1 MSDYQIKEFIEK
13 CLVPASER
21 SSAKEL
27 LQDQFLQVENPK
39 EPIRDPLQL
48 PDPSPRA
55 NGLLKSGPLSMDID
69 TDCKQQSLS
78 ACTESI
84 NGSNHCPILEFQ
96 RTNMNNEFRLKGKK
110 NDDNSVSLTLRIAD
124 FYGKLSVW
132 FFLFLF
138 FLGRWGGG
146 WWGVVR
152 SEHRLR
158 LLTL

>member
-27 LQDQFLQVENPK
+27 LRDQFLQVENPK

-55 NGLLKSGPLSMDID
+55 NGLLKSGPRSMDID
-69 TDCKQQSLS
+69 TDYKQQSLN

-96 RTNMNNEFRLKGKK
+96 RTNMKNEFRLKGKK

-124 FYGKLSVW
+124 FYGKLSIW
-132 FFLFLF
+132 FLLFLCVC
-138 FLGRWGGG
+138 GGG
-146 WWGVVR
+146 SSGV
-152 SEHRLR
+152 
-158 LLTL
+158 LLEANIDFNY